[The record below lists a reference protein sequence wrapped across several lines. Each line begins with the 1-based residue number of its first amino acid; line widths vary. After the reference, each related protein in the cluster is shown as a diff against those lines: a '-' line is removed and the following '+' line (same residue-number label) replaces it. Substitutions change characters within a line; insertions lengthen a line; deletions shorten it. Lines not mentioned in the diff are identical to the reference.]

1 MKRKLITL
9 CVSSVFVGS
18 GIIFNMNQDV
28 SVPTVE
34 KFTEDTSA
42 SVSKHDTKVSKHE
55 NVDKDEKS
63 IAASTNR
70 KAETKESKNEESS
83 TEKNESQKASIK
95 QTSTSKSEITASV
108 SSESKKQNSKKEG
121 SSKSSSSS
129 EKESSTSNSSNAS
142 SKSNNDLVNQPVG
155 KPNESKQ
162 EPAVESTPTT
172 PEPTR
177 PSYAC
182 PGGVNPDVSCNVILD
197 TNFYYA
203 TYGSQAE
210 ADAAGMYYLN
220 EVMYIGDIEITN
232 YSVQPVYR
240 NDHSIAYYGL
250 NLWSNGTLIQ

>member
-1 MKRKLITL
+1 MKRKLIAL
-9 CVSSVFVGS
+9 CVSSVLVGS

-42 SVSKHDTKVSKHE
+42 SVSKHE

-63 IAASTNR
+63 IAASANR
-70 KAETKESKNEESS
+70 KAETKESKNEKSS
-83 TEKNESQKASIK
+83 IGKNESQKSLSK
-95 QTSTSKSEITASV
+95 QTSTSKSETTASV

-121 SSKSSSSS
+121 SSKSSSGSDQ
-129 EKESSTSNSSNAS
+129 KTSTSNGSNVS
-142 SKSNNDLVNQPVG
+142 SKSNNDVVSQPVE
-155 KPNESKQ
+155 KPTETKQ
-162 EPAVESTPTT
+162 EPTPTL
-172 PEPTR
+172 EPAK

-182 PGGVNPDVSCNVILD
+182 PGGVNPDVSCDVILD

-203 TYGSQAE
+203 TYGTQTE

-250 NLWSNGTLIQ
+250 NLWSNGNLIQ

>member
-1 MKRKLITL
+1 MKRKLIAL
-9 CVSSVFVGS
+9 CVSSVLVGS

-42 SVSKHDTKVSKHE
+42 SVSKHE

-63 IAASTNR
+63 IAASANR
-70 KAETKESKNEESS
+70 KAETKESKNEKSS
-83 TEKNESQKASIK
+83 IEKNESQKSLSK
-95 QTSTSKSEITASV
+95 QTSTSKSETTASV

-121 SSKSSSSS
+121 SSKSSSGSDQ
-129 EKESSTSNSSNAS
+129 KTSTSNGSNVS
-142 SKSNNDLVNQPVG
+142 SKSNNDVVSQPVE
-155 KPNESKQ
+155 KPTETKQ
-162 EPAVESTPTT
+162 EPTPTL
-172 PEPTR
+172 EPAK

-182 PGGVNPDVSCNVILD
+182 PGGVNPDVSCDVILD
-197 TNFYYA
+197 TSFYYA
-203 TYGSQAE
+203 TYGTQTE

-250 NLWSNGTLIQ
+250 NLWSNGNLIQ